1 MKHLRLTR
9 RLHQSLMDAATRI
22 EHHTLPIGAVA
33 ALGYLFYYW
42 LWEYVYPQSYESFS
56 LRLAGALLYVLVM
69 LRAVWPRP
77 WQERFHWVWFIT
89 LTYTIPFLFSYFLLR
104 NDFSHL
110 WISTLMMGFF
120 LTIMLVDWV
129 ALVVIWL
136 LGICSAIIVFF
147 MGEDSLTQVNAMM
160 YFEDLFLFPFAILAG
175 VTFRYLTDRANQQ
188 KLHGILA
195 AATSIAHELRT
206 PLLGIKSGVEGI
218 RKFYPDLYEGYSK
231 AKESGLAVKPI
242 RAAHLDALST
252 VIERIKD
259 ETEYS
264 NTIIDMLLIN
274 AGKKVLDDSQYKFC
288 SVKVCIEKSLQRY
301 PYGSRHDRDL
311 TYWHHPKSDFHFWGS
326 ETLMVHVLFNLLK
339 NSLYFVEKAGKG
351 DIHIWISHGKDHNI
365 LHFKDTGAGIPRHV
379 LPHIF
384 EKFYS
389 STDEG
394 TGIGLSFCK
403 RVIKSFGGNILCYSV
418 ENEYTEFQ
426 VTFPHLGEGP

>member
-1 MKHLRLTR
+1 MKHIRLVR
-9 RLHQSLMDAATRI
+9 QLQQSLMDAANRV

-42 LWEYVYPQSYESFS
+42 LWEYVYPQPYESFP
-56 LRLAGALLYVLVM
+56 LRLLGAFLYVAVM
-69 LRAVWPRP
+69 LRAVWPRR
-77 WQERFHWVWFIT
+77 WQESFPWVWFVALI
-89 LTYTIPFLFSYFLLR
+89 YTIPFLFSYFLLR

-110 WISTLMMGFF
+110 WITTVLMGFL
-120 LTIMLVDWV
+120 LTIMLVDWL
-129 ALVVIWL
+129 ALTIIWA
-136 LGICSAIIVFF
+136 LGVGLAVLVFTLQ
-147 MGEDSLTQVNAMM
+147 GHSLTTVNAMM
-160 YFEDLFLFPFAILAG
+160 YFEDFFLFPFAVLAG

-218 RKFYPDLYEGYSK
+218 RKYYPGLYDGYSK
-231 AKESGLAVKPI
+231 AREAGLEVQSI
-242 RAAHLDALST
+242 RRAHLEALMP
-252 VIERIKD
+252 VIERIQD
-259 ETEYS
+259 ETDYS

-274 AGKKVLDDSQYKFC
+274 AGKKALDDSQYKFC
-288 SVKVCIEKSLQRY
+288 SVKTCLEKALRRY
-301 PYGSRHDRDL
+301 PFGSRHDREL

-326 ETLMVHVLFNLLK
+326 ETLMVHVLFNLMK
-339 NSLYFVEKAGKG
+339 NALYFIEKAGKG

-365 LHFKDTGAGIPRHV
+365 LHFKDTGTGIPRHI

-403 RVIKSFGGNILCYSV
+403 RVIKSFGGSILCDSV
-418 ENEYTEFQ
+418 EHEYTEFQ
-426 VTFPHLGEGP
+426 IRFPHLGERP